1 MNKRGAAGFI
11 AFGVVFILFLL
22 FMLFR
27 PDTNFIT
34 GFATY
39 TYSYDDNPANTIY
52 TGQIINSSVKFTLG
66 VSPANNIYN
75 NTEYKLGIYTG
86 DDQKAISSVITAD
99 NIFNKTFRLE
109 KKLDPTKE
117 ITEYLIQFRH
127 EDLIKRRWDE
137 YFSKKT

>member
-66 VSPANNIYN
+66 VSPANNIY
-75 NTEYKLGIYTG
+75 TI
-86 DDQKAISSVITAD
+86 Q
-99 NIFNKTFRLE
+99 NINWEFILVTTRR
-109 KKLDPTKE
+109 
-117 ITEYLIQFRH
+117 QFQV
-127 EDLIKRRWDE
+127 
-137 YFSKKT
+137 